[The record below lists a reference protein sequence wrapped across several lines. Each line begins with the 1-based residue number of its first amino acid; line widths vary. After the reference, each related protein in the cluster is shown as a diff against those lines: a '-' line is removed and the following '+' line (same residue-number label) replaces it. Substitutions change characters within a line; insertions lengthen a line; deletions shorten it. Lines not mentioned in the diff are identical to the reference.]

1 MSPVPT
7 GSFAASHNR
16 LQLTAILVCRVRA
29 VELLER
35 EQCFAD
41 LTDWLTGSVEHGGCV
56 ALVHGEAGIGK
67 TALLQEFARQQ
78 RVAPRVLW
86 GACDALFTPRPLAPL
101 HDIARQSQG
110 KLLAAVNAETSR
122 DAIFSAALDEIERGQ
137 PALVVFE
144 DCHWADEATFDLLKF
159 LGRRMQR
166 TRSMLVMT
174 YRTDEVGS
182 RHPCRFVIGDLPCAI
197 VRRLPLRP
205 LSELA
210 VAKLAKQA
218 GRSSH
223 GLYSTTG
230 GNPFFVTEVLATSS
244 DSIPSNARD
253 VVLARLAKL
262 PPQARAI
269 AELVSIVPGKTE
281 AWLLEQAGVYD
292 EAGMESC
299 LSIGMVRDDAGSLA
313 FRHDLARRALE
324 DSLSQAHQ
332 QGLHARVLAILEA
345 RSGIAPARLAH
356 HADGARNAVEVLR
369 FAPAAAAHA
378 AAVGAHREAVS
389 HYQAAL
395 RYADNLPPSQR
406 AQLLERL
413 SYECYLIDQVPRS
426 IDARRAA
433 LEVWRAQ
440 GSRLQEGD
448 ALRWLSRL
456 SWIEGRRAEADQYA
470 ASAVAALESLP
481 PGPELAM
488 AYSNR
493 AQLDMLAADADS
505 AVQWAQRTLQL
516 AEPAGYDEIC
526 CHALNNLGTARLI
539 AGVEAGWD
547 DLNRSLT
554 LALAQGFQEHAAR
567 AYTNLVAMAIQRKQ
581 YSAGARYLSEGLTYC
596 ERHDLDSW
604 RFYML
609 GWRGRA
615 RFEQGDWL
623 GAAED
628 AQAVVSEAGS
638 APIARIPAL
647 TILAHLRIRRGDPD
661 IATPLNEARELAA
674 RTHEMQRLSGVAVAG
689 ADAAWIAGDRQL
701 ITQEVQPVYELA
713 HARRDLWMKGELAL
727 WMWRAGVFT
736 EAPAD
741 IAEPY
746 ALEIAGDWQGA
757 ARAWQAIGC
766 PYEQA
771 NALASGGEREQL
783 EALTILEKLGATAA
797 ASALR
802 RRMREQGMRR
812 IPRGTRT
819 STRTHSHGLT
829 KREAEI
835 FELLAQGLRNS
846 AIAKRLFVTTK
857 TVDHHVSAIFTKLG
871 VSSRA
876 EAIAMAG
883 KKPADSA

>member
-1 MSPVPT
+1 
-7 GSFAASHNR
+7 
-16 LQLTAILVCRVRA
+16 

-41 LTDWLTGSVEHGGCV
+41 LNDWLTSSVAQGGCV

-67 TALLQEFARQQ
+67 TALLQEFSRAQ
-78 RVAPRVLW
+78 RAAPRVLW

-101 HDIARQSQG
+101 HDIARQTQG
-110 KLLAAVNAETSR
+110 QLLAALHAETSR
-122 DAIFSAALDEIERGQ
+122 DAIFTAALDELEQGQ
-137 PALVVFE
+137 PALLVFE

-182 RHPCRFVIGDLPCAI
+182 RHPCRFVIGDLPCSI
-197 VRRLPLRP
+197 VRRLPLQP
-205 LSELA
+205 LSEVA

-218 GRSSH
+218 GRSSQ
-223 GLYSTTG
+223 GLYNTTG
-230 GNPFFVTEVLATSS
+230 GNPFFVTEVLATASE
-244 DSIPSNARD
+244 SIPSNARD

-262 PPQARAI
+262 PPGARSL
-269 AELVSIVPGKTE
+269 AELVSIVPGKAE
-281 AWLLEQAGVYD
+281 AWLLEQAGVQD
-292 EAGMESC
+292 DASVESC
-299 LSIGMVRDDAGSLA
+299 LSIGMVRDESGSLA

-324 DSLSQAHQ
+324 DSLSQAQ
-332 QGLHARVLAILEA
+332 QKNLHARVLAILGK
-345 RSGIAPARLAH
+345 RPGIAPARLAH

-395 RYADNLPPSQR
+395 RYADDLPPAER
-406 AQLLERL
+406 AHLLEQV
-413 SYECYLIDQVPRS
+413 SYECYLIDQVQRA
-426 IDARRAA
+426 IDARREA
-433 LEVWRAQ
+433 LEIWRAQ
-440 GSRLQEGD
+440 GARMQEGD

-456 SWIEGRRAEADQYA
+456 SWLEGRRADADEYGA
-470 ASAVAALESLP
+470 AAVCVLESLP

-516 AEPAGYDEIC
+516 AEQGGYDEIY

-539 AGVEAGWD
+539 AGDDAGWD

-554 LALAQGFQEHAAR
+554 LALAHGFQEHAAR
-567 AYTNLVAMAIQRKQ
+567 AYTNLAAMAVQRKQ
-581 YSAGARYLSEGLTYC
+581 YSAGSRYLSEGLTYC

-604 RFYML
+604 RFYMVA
-609 GWRGRA
+609 WRGRA

-628 AQAVVSEAGS
+628 AQAIVSEAGS

-661 IATPLNEARELAA
+661 ATTPLDEARQLAN
-674 RTHEMQRLSGVAVAG
+674 RTSEMQRLSGVALAA
-689 ADAAWIAGDRQL
+689 ADAAWIAGERQR
-701 ITQEVQPVYELA
+701 IAQEVQPVYDLA
-713 HARRDLWMKGELAL
+713 RIRRDLWMKGELAL
-727 WMWRAGVFT
+727 WLWRAGAFVQ
-736 EAPAD
+736 PPSD

-746 ALEIAGDWQGA
+746 AQEIGGDWRGA
-757 ARAWQAIGC
+757 AAAWQALGC

-771 NALASGGEREQL
+771 NALASGGETEQL
-783 EALTILEKLGATAA
+783 EALTILERLGASAA

-802 RRMREQGMRR
+802 RRMREQGMRK
-812 IPRGTRT
+812 IPRGSRT
-819 STRTHSHGLT
+819 STRTNLHGLT

-835 FELLAQGLRNS
+835 FELLAQGMRNS

-876 EAIAMAG
+876 EAIALAS
-883 KKPADSA
+883 KKPAESG

>member
-1 MSPVPT
+1 M
-7 GSFAASHNR
+7 
-16 LQLTAILVCRVRA
+16 Q

-41 LTDWLTGSVEHGGCV
+41 LNDWLTGSVEQGGCV

-67 TALLQEFARQQ
+67 TALLQEFSRQQ

-101 HDIARQSQG
+101 HDIARQTQG
-110 KLLAAVNAETSR
+110 KLLIAINAETGR
-122 DAIFSAALDEIERGQ
+122 DAIFTAALDELEHGP

-182 RHPCRFVIGDLPCAI
+182 RHPCRFVIGDLPCSI
-197 VRRLPLRP
+197 VRRLPLQP
-205 LSELA
+205 LSEVA

-223 GLYSTTG
+223 DLYNTTG
-230 GNPFFVTEVLATSS
+230 GNPFFVTEVLATGAE
-244 DSIPSNARD
+244 SIPSNARD

-262 PPQARAI
+262 PPGARAI
-269 AELVSIVPGKTE
+269 AELVSIVPGKAE
-281 AWLLEQAGVYD
+281 AWLLEQAGVHD
-292 EAGMESC
+292 EVGIESC
-299 LSIGMVRDDAGSLA
+299 LGIGMVRDDAGSLA

-324 DSLSQAHQ
+324 DSLSQAQ
-332 QGLHARVLAILEA
+332 QQSLHARVLAILGT
-345 RSGIAPARLAH
+345 RQGIPPARLAH
-356 HADGARNAVEVLR
+356 HADGARHAAEVLR
-369 FAPAAAAHA
+369 FAPAAAAA
-378 AAVGAHREAVS
+378 AAVVGAHREAVS

-395 RYADNLPPSQR
+395 RYANDLPPADR
-406 AQLLERL
+406 AQLLEQL
-413 SYECYLIDQVPRS
+413 SYECYLTDQVQRA
-426 IDARRAA
+426 IDARREA
-433 LEVWRAQ
+433 LEIWRAQ
-440 GSRLQEGD
+440 GARRQEGD

-456 SWIEGRRAEADQYA
+456 SWIEGRRAEADEHA
-470 ASAVAALESLP
+470 AAAVAALESLP

-493 AQLDMLAADADS
+493 AQLDMLAANADS

-516 AEPAGYDEIC
+516 AEQGGYAEIY

-539 AGVEAGWD
+539 AGIDSGWD

-567 AYTNLVAMAIQRKQ
+567 AYTNLAAMAVQRKQ
-581 YSAGARYLSEGLTYC
+581 FNAGSRYLSEGLTYC

-604 RFYML
+604 RFYMMA
-609 GWRGRA
+609 WRGRS

-628 AQAVVSEAGS
+628 AQAIVSEAGS

-661 IATPLNEARELAA
+661 VATPLQEARELAA
-674 RTHEMQRLSGVAVAG
+674 RTSEMQRLSGVALAG

-701 ITQEVQPVYELA
+701 IAAEVQPVYDLA
-713 HARRDLWMKGELAL
+713 NARRDLWMKGELAL
-727 WMWRAGVFT
+727 WLWRAGAFAET
-736 EAPAD
+736 PKD

-746 ALEIAGDWQGA
+746 ALEIAGDWRGA
-757 ARAWQAIGC
+757 AKAWQTLGC

-771 NALASGGEREQL
+771 NALASGGAAEQL
-783 EALTILEKLGATAA
+783 EALTILERLGATAA

-812 IPRGTRT
+812 IPRGSRS

-835 FELLAQGLRNS
+835 FQLLAQGLRNS
-846 AIAKRLFVTTK
+846 TIAKKLFVTTK

-876 EAIAMAG
+876 EAIALAS

>member
-1 MSPVPT
+1 
-7 GSFAASHNR
+7 
-16 LQLTAILVCRVRA
+16 

-41 LTDWLTGSVEHGGCV
+41 LNEWLTGSVEQGGCV
-56 ALVHGEAGIGK
+56 TLVHGEAGIGK
-67 TALLQEFARQQ
+67 TALLHEFSRQQ
-78 RVAPRVLW
+78 RAAPRVLW

-101 HDIARQSQG
+101 HDIARQTQG

-122 DAIFSAALDEIERGQ
+122 DAIFSAALDELEHGP

-182 RHPCRFVIGDLPCAI
+182 RHPCRFVIGDLPCSI
-197 VRRLPLRP
+197 VRRLPLQP
-205 LSELA
+205 LSEVA

-230 GNPFFVTEVLATSS
+230 GNPFFVTEVLATGAE
-244 DSIPSNARD
+244 SIPSNARD
-253 VVLARLAKL
+253 VVLARMAKL
-262 PPQARAI
+262 QAGARAI
-269 AELVSIVPGKTE
+269 AELVSIVPGKAE
-281 AWLLEQAGVYD
+281 AWLLEQAGVHD
-292 EAGMESC
+292 EADIESC
-299 LSIGMVRDDAGSLA
+299 LSIGMVRDESGSLA

-324 DSLSQAHQ
+324 DSLSQAQ
-332 QGLHARVLAILEA
+332 QQSLHAKVLAILGT
-345 RSGIAPARLAH
+345 RKGIAPARLAH

-378 AAVGAHREAVS
+378 ANVGAHRESVS
-389 HYQAAL
+389 HYLAAL
-395 RYADNLPPSQR
+395 RYADDLPPGER

-413 SYECYLIDQVPRS
+413 SYECYLIDQVERA

-433 LEVWRAQ
+433 LEIWRAQ
-440 GSRLQEGD
+440 GARRQEGD

-456 SWIEGRRAEADQYA
+456 SWLEGRRSEADEYGA
-470 ASAVAALESLP
+470 AAVAALESLP

-493 AQLDMLAADADS
+493 AQLDMLAADCDS
-505 AVQWAQRTLQL
+505 AVQWAERTLQL
-516 AEPAGYDEIC
+516 AQPAGYDDIC

-539 AGVEAGWD
+539 AGIEAGWN

-567 AYTNLVAMAIQRKQ
+567 AYTNLAAMAVQRKQ
-581 YSAGARYLSEGLTYC
+581 YSAGARYLAEGLTYC

-604 RFYML
+604 RFYMMA
-609 GWRGRA
+609 WRGRA

-623 GAAED
+623 AAAED
-628 AQAVVSEAGS
+628 AQAVVAEAGN

-647 TILAHLRIRRGDPD
+647 TILAQLRILRGDPD
-661 IATPLNEARELAA
+661 VATPLNEARELAVL
-674 RTHEMQRLSGVAVAG
+674 TSEMQRLCGVALAG
-689 ADAAWIAGDRQL
+689 ANAAWIAGDRDL
-701 ITQEVQPVYELA
+701 ITQEVQAVYDLA
-713 HARRDLWMKGELAL
+713 STRRDLWMKGELAL
-727 WMWRAGVFT
+727 WLWRAGAF
-736 EAPAD
+736 AQPPKD

-746 ALEIAGDWQGA
+746 ALEIGGDWRGA
-757 ARAWQAIGC
+757 ARAWHALGC
-766 PYEQA
+766 PYEEA
-771 NALASGGEREQL
+771 NALASGGEHEQL
-783 EALTILEKLGATAA
+783 EALTIMERLGATAA
-797 ASALR
+797 ANALR

-812 IPRGTRT
+812 IPRGSRT
-819 STRTHSHGLT
+819 STRTNSHGLT

-876 EAIAMAG
+876 EAIALAS
-883 KKPADSA
+883 KKPADSAQ